1 MESLFSNNDIIN
13 IGGFVTRAS
22 NIVGLEF
29 YKWNEKEDETNLQ
42 DNIYKVVVSLNSQI
56 HPGKILF
63 MNRYELVKFLV
74 EHDYLITGTLEEFL
88 NSLEY
93 SFFDVMQSIS
103 TPNENGE
110 IDSDLNE
117 EDIEDF

>member
-1 MESLFSNNDIIN
+1 MESIFSNNNIIN
-13 IGGFVTRAS
+13 IGGFITRAS

-29 YKWNEKEDETNLQ
+29 YKWREKEEEIELQ
-42 DNIYKVVVSLNSQI
+42 DNIYKVVVSLNSSI

-63 MNRYELVKFLV
+63 MNRHELVKFLL
-74 EHDYLITGTLEEFL
+74 EYDYLINGTLEDFL

-93 SFFDVMQSIS
+93 SFFDVIQSIS
-103 TPNENGE
+103 VSNEDEE
-110 IDSDLNE
+110 IDDDLDE

>member
-1 MESLFSNNDIIN
+1 MESLFSNNQIIN

-29 YKWNEKEDETNLQ
+29 YKWNEKETETELQ
-42 DNIYKVVVSLNSQI
+42 DNIYKVVVSLNSSI

-63 MNRYELVKFLV
+63 MNRHELVKFLV
-74 EHDYLITGTLEEFL
+74 EHDYLITGTLENFL

-103 TPNENGE
+103 VPNEDEE
-110 IDSDLNE
+110 IDDFDE
-117 EDIEDF
+117 EAIEDF

>member
-1 MESLFSNNDIIN
+1 MESLFSDNKIIN

-22 NIVGLEF
+22 NVVGLEF
-29 YKWNEKEDETNLQ
+29 YKWNEKETETELQ
-42 DNIYKVVVSLNSQI
+42 DNIYKVVVSLNSTT

-63 MNRYELVKFLV
+63 MNRHELVKFLV
-74 EHDYLITGTLEEFL
+74 EHDYLISGKLEDFL

-103 TPNENGE
+103 VLNEDEE
-110 IDSDLNE
+110 IEDSDE

>member
-1 MESLFSNNDIIN
+1 MESLFSDNRIIN

-22 NIVGLEF
+22 NVVGLEF
-29 YKWNEKEDETNLQ
+29 YKWNEKETETELQ
-42 DNIYKVVVSLNSQI
+42 DNIYKVVVSLNSSI

-74 EHDYLITGTLEEFL
+74 EHDYLITGTLEDFL

-103 TPNENGE
+103 VPNEDE
-110 IDSDLNE
+110 DIDDSDE
-117 EDIEDF
+117 ETIEDF

>member
-1 MESLFSNNDIIN
+1 MESIFSNNNIIN

-29 YKWNEKEDETNLQ
+29 YKWREKEEEIELQ

-63 MNRYELVKFLV
+63 MNRYELVKFLI
-74 EHDYLITGTLEEFL
+74 EYDYLITGTLEDFL

-93 SFFDVMQSIS
+93 SFFDVIQSIS
-103 TPNENGE
+103 VPNEDEE
-110 IDSDLNE
+110 IDDDLDE

>member
-1 MESLFSNNDIIN
+1 MESLFSNNNIIN

-22 NIVGLEF
+22 NIVGLEI

-42 DNIYKVVVSLNSQI
+42 DNIYKVVVSLNSQT

-110 IDSDLNE
+110 INGDLNE